1 MKHTQAKPI
10 FFVLPRYIP
19 YYYTAR
25 TLEDA
30 YGKGVH
36 EGEGW
41 VFPSSPLPLH
51 SYSYWQDM
59 DHMQS

>member
-41 VFPSSPLPLH
+41 AFSLITTHTSPLALLLILAK
-51 SYSYWQDM
+51 YG
-59 DHMQS
+59 